1 MNFLKAA
8 VGAVSALMG
17 RGRALMTQVWG
28 ARVGDPPVRGT
39 KEFLEVYETS
49 PWVRAV
55 AGKTATAVGAT
66 KWTLEANGA
75 PVTDHLLLRALRK
88 PNPLM
93 SGHQLI
99 KITQLCLDLVGDA
112 FWLKAR
118 NAFGTPV
125 EFYPIPPH
133 WITELPTP
141 GRPYYRVS
149 YFGWQELIPDTE
161 IFRLQDA
168 GAANPYGRGAGLVRA
183 QADEL
188 ETAEYA
194 SKHAKQI
201 FWNRAIPEFV
211 VMDPGAGE
219 DEVARHEQGWAQRLQ
234 GFWRWYKP
242 YFTNRKLE
250 FWQPQQMNLENLTMV
265 PLMKHERDTI
275 VQAWGFPP
283 EQLGIVENS
292 NRATIDGSD
301 YIFESRLVKPRR
313 ETIRDAIQSGLVPEY
328 DERLVIGFV
337 DTVPEDKE
345 HALNVAKAAPHAL
358 TIDEWRSKMGMKP
371 LGGDLGGAYLVP
383 LASYVT
389 TDPLDQESRPKTGGG
404 APAPDGE
411 PGRPA
416 KIWRSESRAI
426 DKVLEVLREL
436 VARPPQ
442 PITLSLKQ
450 GDVHVDGAE
459 TLVNLTPRVTAEV
472 AAAAPPV
479 VHNNFKAEMPARIT
493 VAVDSVPA
501 TTTTVTKR
509 GDRGIDETKTEQV

>member
-1 MNFLKAA
+1 MNLWKLA
-8 VGAVSALMG
+8 VGAMSALIG
-17 RGRALMTQVWG
+17 RGRTFMTQMSG
-28 ARVGDPPVRGT
+28 SRVGEAPVRGT
-39 KEFLEVYETS
+39 REFLEVYETS

-55 AGKTATAVGAT
+55 AGKTATAIGGT
-66 KWTLEANGA
+66 RWTLEAGGRA
-75 PVTDHLLLRALRK
+75 VEDHLLLRALRR

-93 SGHQLI
+93 SGHQLL
-99 KITQLCLDLVGDA
+99 KISQLCLDLVGDS

-118 NAFGTPV
+118 NGFNAPV

-133 WITELPTP
+133 WIVELPTP
-141 GRPYYRVS
+141 GRPWYRVS
-149 YFGWQELIPDTE
+149 YFGWQENIPDTE

-168 GAANPYGRGAGLVRA
+168 TPANPYGRGGSLVRA

-219 DEVARHEQGWAQRLQ
+219 PEIERHEQAFTQRLQ

-242 YFTNRKLE
+242 YFTNRELK

-301 YIFESRLVKPRR
+301 YIFESRIVRPRR
-313 ETIRDAIQSGLVPEY
+313 ELIREAIQAGLVPEY
-328 DERLVIGFV
+328 DDRLVVGFV

-358 TIDEWRSKMGMKP
+358 TLDEWRGRLGMKP
-371 LGGDLGGAYLVP
+371 EGGDLGRARLVP
-383 LASYVT
+383 LASYLT
-389 TDPLDQESRPKTGGG
+389 TEPLDQTQRPKTG
-404 APAPDGE
+404 APAAPAGE
-411 PGRPA
+411 AGRPEG
-416 KIWRSESRAI
+416 S
-426 DKVLEVLREL
+426 
-436 VARPPQ
+436 
-442 PITLSLKQ
+442 
-450 GDVHVDGAE
+450 
-459 TLVNLTPRVTAEV
+459 
-472 AAAAPPV
+472 
-479 VHNNFKAEMPARIT
+479 
-493 VAVDSVPA
+493 
-501 TTTTVTKR
+501 
-509 GDRGIDETKTEQV
+509 